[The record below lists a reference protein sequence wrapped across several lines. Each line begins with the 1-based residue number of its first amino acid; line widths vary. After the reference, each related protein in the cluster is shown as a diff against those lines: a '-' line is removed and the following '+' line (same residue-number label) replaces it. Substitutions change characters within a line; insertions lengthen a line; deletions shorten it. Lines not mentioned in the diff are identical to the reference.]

1 MSEMHGNVGVKR
13 EFQRFMNRFFYNK
26 EESEKN
32 LSLMYYYLD
41 DMIAYIEDIQAT
53 IGTKLIEKGETPIE
67 MEAIDF
73 ILTSKRTDLPVLKVL
88 DHMGRE
94 TEIELVMKNNEIR
107 VDGSKHKTLYYLL
120 EYED

>member
-41 DMIAYIEDIQAT
+41 DMISYIEDIQAT
-53 IGTKLIEKGETPIE
+53 IGTKLMEKDFDECYLEEIDKRVWFDAELRVILIDAITQNEKKKLETKRNV
-67 MEAIDF
+67 EAEKEQ
-73 ILTSKRTDLPVLKVL
+73 TNRAKGNR
-88 DHMGRE
+88 
-94 TEIELVMKNNEIR
+94 
-107 VDGSKHKTLYYLL
+107 
-120 EYED
+120 

>member
-1 MSEMHGNVGVKR
+1 MGEMHGNVGVKR

-53 IGTKLIEKGETPIE
+53 IGTKLIEKDFEECYLEEIDKRIWFDDELRVILIDAITDNEKKKLAAKRNIE
-67 MEAIDF
+67 VEKEQTNRA
-73 ILTSKRTDLPVLKVL
+73 KGN
-88 DHMGRE
+88 H
-94 TEIELVMKNNEIR
+94 
-107 VDGSKHKTLYYLL
+107 
-120 EYED
+120 